1 MNIDKGKY
9 WDRSWNPIK
18 VKMADGT
25 LRGYHCTK
33 KSIGCQFCWAEILN
47 KRFGNKIPYDH
58 TKVEYAIDPNVLN
71 KPIIRKKPTVYFVCD
86 LMDLFH
92 EDVPDKLISAVFKAM
107 AYSPQHTYLVLTKR
121 VRRMGELLPI
131 IRGYYPDRLEHVWP
145 GVMVENSD
153 YLWRIDELLKMQA
166 DHLWV
171 SLEPLLGDINI
182 KKAICTNLS
191 ERQGKFYL
199 SFSGAISQ
207 ISCVIVGGESGH
219 KARSI
224 TPDWV
229 RHIRDQCKYTG
240 TPFFFK
246 QWGEWSP
253 LLDENSFNSVKH
265 MDVLI
270 REKSYHRMFKVGKK
284 KAGRLLD
291 GVEHNELPWGN
302 PA

>member
-1 MNIDKGKY
+1 MNIAEGKY
-9 WDRSWNPIK
+9 WDSSWNPIK

-33 KSIGCQFCWAEILN
+33 TSSGCQYCWAEQLN
-47 KRFGNKIPYDH
+47 NRFGNKIPYNH
-58 TKVEYAIDPNVLN
+58 TKVEYALDHKVLN
-71 KPIIRKKPTVYFVCD
+71 QPLKRKIPTVYFVCD

-92 EDVPDKLISAVFKAM
+92 EDVPDKLISAVFKVM

-121 VRRMGELLPI
+121 VKRMAELLPI

-145 GVMVENSD
+145 GVTVESSD
-153 YLWRIDELLKMQA
+153 YLWRIGELLKMQA
-166 DHLWV
+166 DNLWV
-171 SLEPLLGDINI
+171 SLEPLLGLIELRFECAVDVTTSGFAHAP
-182 KKAICTNLS
+182 AIEL
-191 ERQGKFYL
+191 L
-199 SFSGAISQ
+199 D
-207 ISCVIVGGESGH
+207 CVIVGGESGH

-229 RHIRDQCKYTG
+229 RHIREQCKHTN

-253 LLDENSFNSVKH
+253 LLDENSFDSVKH

-270 REKSYHRMFKVGKK
+270 RDKSYHRMFKVGKK

-291 GVEHNELPWGN
+291 GVEYDDLPWGISE
-302 PA
+302 